1 MTRQLDVLTIGEPLV
16 LFAAQQ
22 TGPLEAV
29 SAYTRSA
36 AGAELNVATGLA
48 RLGLRVAYLSRLG
61 QDSFGRFLT
70 GVMAREG
77 IDAAGVSLD
86 GEHPTGFMLKSRN
99 DDGSD
104 PRIEYFRRGSA
115 ASHMRTADLDPV
127 VCAAARHLHLTGI
140 FVAVS
145 PSTRELVFELAGQAR
160 QRGQTV
166 SFDPNLRPALWP
178 STAAMVEGLDALS
191 RHADW
196 VLPGLAE
203 GQLLTGRDR
212 PEDIA
217 DFYLERG
224 ARGVA
229 VKLGAEGAYL
239 ATQDA
244 RCRVPGVPV
253 SRVVDTVGAG
263 DGFAV
268 GLISGLL
275 EGLTPEAATA
285 RGNAIGARVVQFP
298 GDSEGLPTRAELG
311 LKQAGFSAPAARP
324 PSAAPPGA
332 PPR

>member
-1 MTRQLDVLTIGEPLV
+1 MTPQLDVLTIGEPLV

-22 TGPLEAV
+22 PGALDTVTAF
-29 SAYTRSA
+29 TRSA

-48 RLGLRVAYLSRLG
+48 RLGMRVGYLSRLG
-61 QDSFGRFLT
+61 DDSFGHFLT

-77 IDAAGVSLD
+77 IDPSQVLLD
-86 GEHPTGFMLKSRN
+86 RAHPTGFMLKSRS

-115 ASHMRTADLDPV
+115 ASHMQTADLNPAA
-127 VCAAARHLHLTGI
+127 CATARHLHLTGI

-145 PSTRELVFELAGQAR
+145 ASTRALVFELAEQAR
-160 QRGQTV
+160 ARGQTL
-166 SFDPNLRPALWP
+166 SFDPNLRPSLWP
-178 STAAMVEGLDALS
+178 STAAMVETLNALS

-203 GQLLTGRDR
+203 GQLLTGRER
-212 PEDIA
+212 PEAIA

-239 ATQDA
+239 ATA
-244 RCRVPGVPV
+244 TTRRHLPGVPV
-253 SRVVDTVGAG
+253 ARVVDTVGAG
-263 DGFAV
+263 DGFAA

-275 EGLTPEAATA
+275 EGLPAEAAVA

-311 LKQAGFSAPAARP
+311 L
-324 PSAAPPGA
+324 PG
-332 PPR
+332 